1 MKKPSPWWASESI
14 RCVGTGPVRTEALVN
29 LPTPITATG
38 VIVVRVTQG
47 EDASS
52 LEKGATQVSKVSN
65 RQV

>member
-1 MKKPSPWWASESI
+1 M
-14 RCVGTGPVRTEALVN
+14 RTEALVN

-38 VIVVRVTQG
+38 VIVVRVMQG